1 MLTPSTRQG
10 SWPTAR
16 GIRSIASCSPPASR
30 RRPPASSPR
39 ERWGYDVTGRGGVTL
54 TEKWA
59 GGMSTLHGLMSSG
72 FPNLFMMPGRYEQS
86 SVVVNFVYTLTENAK
101 HLAYI
106 ASAVRERGARLFDV
120 AQDAEQAWV
129 KRIVEGSPLD
139 LEFLEACTPGRNNR
153 EGRPAAIPPQNLNYP
168 GGPVKL
174 FDLLEEWRADQ
185 RLAGISSGI
194 GEGRRPMEIV
204 EIVPGFVAEVKEV
217 DLRRGGRHRL
227 RGCRDGDPGPVAGR
241 RLSGPGRRRRP
252 AAELH
257 RQPRAAAEGGRST
270 LHRDRRQRERRRDAD
285 RRGGPAPVRRR
296 GSRVWHTD
304 LSFRRLPDRYTVLS
318 SRVLP
323 RSGGHTQFCDTYAS
337 YAALEDALKD
347 RVDQLVAV
355 HDLRYSRQL
364 LGLGLLDTEQKRDF
378 VTAQPLVLQNP
389 RTGRKSLYLARHIA
403 SIVGMADDEA
413 QELVAYLL
421 DLATQPQFVF
431 ELDWGG
437 PGTLAV
443 WDNRATMHRGTPYND
458 TSEKRIMRR
467 SAVVAPGVV

>member
-1 MLTPSTRQG
+1 
-10 SWPTAR
+10 
-16 GIRSIASCSPPASR
+16 
-30 RRPPASSPR
+30 
-39 ERWGYDVTGRGGVTL
+39 
-54 TEKWA
+54 
-59 GGMSTLHGLMSSG
+59 
-72 FPNLFMMPGRYEQS
+72 
-86 SVVVNFVYTLTENAK
+86 
-101 HLAYI
+101 
-106 ASAVRERGARLFDV
+106 
-120 AQDAEQAWV
+120 
-129 KRIVEGSPLD
+129 
-139 LEFLEACTPGRNNR
+139 
-153 EGRPAAIPPQNLNYP
+153 
-168 GGPVKL
+168 
-174 FDLLEEWRADQ
+174 
-185 RLAGISSGI
+185 
-194 GEGRRPMEIV
+194 MEIV
-204 EIVPGFVAEVKEV
+204 EIVPGFVAEVQGV
-217 DLRRGGRHRL
+217 DLRREVGTGFGDAVTASL
-227 RGCRDGDPGPVAGR
+227 DQWPVLVFRGQDIDDDLQVSFTGSLG
-241 RLSGPGRRRRP
+241 
-252 AAELH
+252 
-257 RQPRAAAEGGRST
+257 
-270 LHRDRRQRERRRDAD
+270 RQRKAED
-285 RRGGPAPVRRR
+285 RPYIGTVGNVNDDGTLIAEEDQRQYIAR

-323 RSGGHTQFCDTYAS
+323 RSGGHTEFCDTYAS
-337 YAALEDALKD
+337 YAVLEDALKA

-355 HDLRYSRQL
+355 HDLRYSRRL
-364 LGLGLLDTEQKRDF
+364 LGLGLLETEQNRDF